1 MLRVQIYGGG
11 SSKCRQLRIRV
22 HNALWMLG
30 LRDFEVEV
38 EGDER
43 KYPEGVTDVP
53 AIGVGGNLL
62 SVGVLPEIVDI
73 QKMLVPYIV
82 SDVSTHVA

>member
-1 MLRVQIYGGG
+1 MFKVQVYGGG
-11 SSKCRQLRIRV
+11 SSKSRQLRIRV

-43 KYPEGVTDVP
+43 KYPEGVSEAP
-53 AIGVGGNLL
+53 AIGVDGNIL
-62 SVGVLPEIVDI
+62 SVGALPEIVDI
-73 QKMLVPYIV
+73 QKMLVPFIV
-82 SDVSTHVA
+82 SKVSTHVA